1 MWGFAM
7 GGSLEGKVAFI
18 TGLARG
24 QGRAH
29 ALRLADEGAYI
40 AGIDVCET
48 LDGVEYPMSSESDL
62 AETIKLVEELGSKI
76 VTRVADVRDRDALAK
91 AYDDTIAA
99 FGRLDFII
107 ANAGVM
113 PVFGERSNEMN
124 AWQLSIDV
132 LLTGVMNTVELG
144 YKHILNHGDGGSI
157 VLTSSAA
164 ALQPMMRTEGQHT
177 LGLLGYSAAKA
188 GVSNLARNYA
198 SILGPSRIRVN
209 SIHPASVNTPMINNE
224 MMAKYWEIAHPLDR
238 EVLVNV
244 IPVDSVEPEDIAD
257 AVFWLCSDGSKYF
270 TGNQVRI
277 DAGANLR

>member
-1 MWGFAM
+1 
-7 GGSLEGKVAFI
+7 
-18 TGLARG
+18 
-24 QGRAH
+24 
-29 ALRLADEGAYI
+29 
-40 AGIDVCET
+40 
-48 LDGVEYPMSSESDL
+48 MSSKSDL
-62 AETIKLVEELGSKI
+62 AETVKLVEGLGSKI
-76 VTRVADVRDRDALAK
+76 VTQIGDVRDRDALAA
-91 AYDDTIAA
+91 AYDETISA

-113 PVFGERSNEMN
+113 PVFGDRSNEMN

-144 YKHILNHGDGGSI
+144 YKHILAHGDGGSI

-164 ALQPMMRTEGQHT
+164 GLQPMMRTEGQHT

-198 SILGPSRIRVN
+198 SILGPERIRVN

-224 MMAKYWEIAHPLDR
+224 MMAKYWETSNPLDR

-244 IPVDSVEPEDIAD
+244 IPVDSVEPEDIAN
-257 AVFWLCSDGSKYF
+257 AVYWLCSDGSKYY
-270 TGNQVRI
+270 TGNQMRI